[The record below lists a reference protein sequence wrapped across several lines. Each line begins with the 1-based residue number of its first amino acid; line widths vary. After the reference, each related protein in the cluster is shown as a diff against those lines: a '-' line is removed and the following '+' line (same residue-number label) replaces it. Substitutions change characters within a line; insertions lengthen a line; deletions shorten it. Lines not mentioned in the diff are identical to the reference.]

1 MKYYFKIILLFFFC
15 EINVIFLQ
23 AQENNVQVISMQ
35 KAVETAINNNPL
47 IEITSL
53 EIEIQTLQNS
63 ETIILAPRK
72 FNFTPN
78 NLIESQ
84 INNNYEI
91 VINFDSKLFFSKNSE
106 YSSLLSSLKTQ
117 EAKLFKKEITKEV
130 KTIFNNWIFLINKA
144 RIINQQIQN
153 TYELKSII
161 DNKYKLGDIDFS
173 KKIETDAK
181 LAQVSSKF
189 QILKDE
195 LLKTEN
201 KLSQIINTEGNFVP
215 ENDSLKIYKITFASN
230 LSDKFSFTNMLDYY
244 QTFCK
249 IAETNFKLKNSKL
262 FPNKQKIKKALLT
275 KQIALNNYNYQKFY
289 ISKTIN
295 NLIINLNQYQNQ
307 LAYYHEIG
315 LENTILLQDISA
327 LKLKKEEIDYLEYL
341 ESINNTLNIKL
352 QYLTVL
358 KNYNN
363 TAILLE
369 SYLN

>member
-1 MKYYFKIILLFFFC
+1 MKYYFQIILIFILC
-15 EINVIFLQ
+15 EINATILL
-23 AQENNVQVISMQ
+23 AQENDVQTISMQ
-35 KAVETAINNNPL
+35 QAEKTALNNNLL
-47 IEITSL
+47 IKNATL
-53 EIEIQTLQNS
+53 EIEKQILRNS
-63 ETIILAPRK
+63 ETLILTPIK
-72 FNFTPN
+72 FNFTSSN
-78 NLIESQ
+78 FIASQ
-84 INNNYEI
+84 INSNYEI
-91 VINFDSKLFFSKNSE
+91 EINLDSKRFFSRNSE
-106 YSSLLSSLKTQ
+106 YFPLLTALKTQ
-117 EAKLFKKEITKEV
+117 EKKLLEKKLSQEL
-130 KTIFNNWIFLINKA
+130 KTVFNNWVFLINKT
-144 RIINQQIQN
+144 RIKNHQVQN
-153 TYELKSII
+153 TYEISVISNKKYRLGEI
-161 DNKYKLGDIDFS
+161 DYLE
-173 KKIETDAK
+173 KIRANSELAK
-181 LAQVSSKF
+181 VSSEF

-201 KLSQIINTEGNFVP
+201 KLSQITNTEGNFVP

-275 KQIALNNYNYQKFY
+275 KQITLNNYNYQKSY
-289 ISKTIN
+289 ISKRIN

-315 LENTILLQDISA
+315 LENAILLQDILA

-341 ESINNTLNIKL
+341 ESTNNTLNIKL